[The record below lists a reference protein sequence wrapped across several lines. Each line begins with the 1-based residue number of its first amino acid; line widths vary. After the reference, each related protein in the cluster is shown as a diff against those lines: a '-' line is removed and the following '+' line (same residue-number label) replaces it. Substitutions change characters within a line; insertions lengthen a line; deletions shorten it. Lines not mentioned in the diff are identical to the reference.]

1 MANDTTGKV
10 TRLYT
15 DTDGCYIQ
23 TSGTPAPKYNYY
35 QLLLTHPNYNAL
47 YSLALSAA
55 VNKNKLR
62 VRTVQEID
70 ANQIAEVEY
79 LLVNYPS

>member
-1 MANDTTGKV
+1 MTTATKGAI

-15 DTDGCYIQ
+15 NTEGCYIQ
-23 TSGTPAPKYNYY
+23 TTGTPAPKHEYY

-55 VNKNKLR
+55 VNKMEMT
-62 VRTVQEID
+62 VRTVDPIDTNEI
-70 ANQIAEVEY
+70 AQVSY
-79 LLVNYPS
+79 LSVDFPA